1 MIILKKKHEEILKQ
15 ESDIS
20 YKKGFEE
27 GKIIAI
33 EELEDGFESQ
43 LKHYNDKN
51 TKISAENARLTVQTS
66 VLRKR
71 IEEKDDALNKL
82 VEYSEVLEKKINSYQ
97 EDNLEKDKKIDILK
111 FFLRCN
117 YNKDVARY
125 EEIARRTKKIR
136 IREKA
141 EKKILELKELALAFE

>member
-51 TKISAENARLTVQTS
+51 TKISAENARLTVQPS

-82 VEYSEVLEKKINSYQ
+82 VEYSEVLEKKITSYQ
-97 EDNLEKDKKIDILK
+97 EDNIEKDKKIDILK

>member
-82 VEYSEVLEKKINSYQ
+82 VEYSEVLEKKIVNYQ
-97 EDNLEKDKKIDILK
+97 EDSFEKDKKIDILK

>member
-51 TKISAENARLTVQTS
+51 TKISAENARLTVLTS

-71 IEEKDDALNKL
+71 IEEMDDALNKL
-82 VEYSEVLEKKINSYQ
+82 NAIPCDDFDGHHHATQYGISEYWE
-97 EDNLEKDKKIDILK
+97 
-111 FFLRCN
+111 
-117 YNKDVARY
+117 
-125 EEIARRTKKIR
+125 
-136 IREKA
+136 
-141 EKKILELKELALAFE
+141 

>member
-1 MIILKKKHEEILKQ
+1 MIILKKRHEEILKQ

-82 VEYSEVLEKKINSYQ
+82 VEYNEVLEKKITSYQ

>member
-20 YKKGFEE
+20 YKKGFEI
-27 GKIIAI
+27 GKTVAT
-33 EELEDGFESQ
+33 EELENGFKLQ
-43 LKHYNDKN
+43 LKNYNEKSM
-51 TKISAENARLTVQTS
+51 KISAENARLTVQTS
-66 VLRKR
+66 TLRKR

-82 VEYSEVLEKKINSYQ
+82 VEYNEVLEKKITNYQ

>member
-1 MIILKKKHEEILKQ
+1 MIIIKKKHEEILNQ
-15 ESDIS
+15 ESYIS

-51 TKISAENARLTVQTS
+51 TKISAENARLAVQTS

-82 VEYSEVLEKKINSYQ
+82 VEYSEVLEKKSTSYQ

>member
-20 YKKGFEE
+20 YKKGFEI
-27 GKIIAI
+27 GKTVAT
-33 EELEDGFESQ
+33 EELENGFKLQ
-43 LKHYNDKN
+43 LKNYNEKSM
-51 TKISAENARLTVQTS
+51 KISAENARLTVQTS
-66 VLRKR
+66 TLRKR

-82 VEYSEVLEKKINSYQ
+82 VEYNEVLEKKITNYQ
-97 EDNLEKDKKIDILK
+97 EDNFEKDKKIDILK

-136 IREKA
+136 IREKV

>member
-82 VEYSEVLEKKINSYQ
+82 VEYSEVLEKKITSYK

>member
-82 VEYSEVLEKKINSYQ
+82 VEYNEVLEKKITSYQ

-136 IREKA
+136 IREKE

>member
-71 IEEKDDALNKL
+71 IEEKDDLSL
-82 VEYSEVLEKKINSYQ
+82 IHISEPT
-97 EDNLEKDKKIDILK
+97 
-111 FFLRCN
+111 RP
-117 YNKDVARY
+117 
-125 EEIARRTKKIR
+125 
-136 IREKA
+136 
-141 EKKILELKELALAFE
+141 